1 MAGGLNNSSI
11 WSEHNRP
18 EGLPFRY
25 SSDDEKAQV
34 YAEKFND
41 FDVDPP
47 TALMLRTPA
56 WVPFSNNIKTTSNHI
71 STGYEPRPDAINQP
85 WVSFDAERWWNVL
98 ALDIDHVDWLDPWQA
113 LPACCRPHVVADP
126 WSGRAA
132 ALFVLRAPVLMD
144 DPRQVKYAR
153 HVQRLAAQ
161 VFNATPLPH
170 RTLTKNPWGIRWNLD
185 GPLKRRTAEPSSGL
199 LWDAYE
205 DSKTELCWTTLTGT
219 PIVSL
224 HDLFDCDQFQRAA
237 DDLRRE
243 HAPYHRTK
251 ERPQPS
257 DLGRNC
263 NLFDRLRFH
272 AYDSGESNFNNLL
285 IEVTLMNDGG
295 LPERELRAIARSVSK
310 FMSTR
315 YRPAEQINRGVM
327 NLENIRIP
335 LQTKQ
340 RLAAHRTNSVKAD
353 NTDHKLRQAIQHWP
367 AGKKL
372 TQSALARAAQVG
384 IATVKRRWSTLNL
397 PS

>member
-1 MAGGLNNSSI
+1 MIENSV
-11 WSEHNRP
+11 WAEHLRP
-18 EGLPFRY
+18 SGLPLRY
-25 SSDDEKAQV
+25 SSDDEKAQI
-34 YAEKFND
+34 YAEV
-41 FDVDPP
+41 FDGEFYPDAP
-47 TALMLRTPA
+47 TALMLRCPTWMPC
-56 WVPFSNNIKTTSNHI
+56 SDNIKTTSNHV
-71 STGYEPRPDAINQP
+71 STSYELRPDAINQP
-85 WVSFDAERWWNVL
+85 WISFDSERWWNVL
-98 ALDIDHVDWLDPWQA
+98 ALDIDHNDWADPWES
-113 LPACCRPHVVADP
+113 LPACCRPHVVTDP

-132 ALFVLRAPVLMD
+132 GLYVLRAPICMD
-144 DPRQVKYAR
+144 DPKQVKYAR

-161 VFNATPLPH
+161 VFGATPLPH
-170 RTLTKNPWGIRWNLD
+170 RTLTKNPWGIKFNLD
-185 GPLKRRTAEPSSGL
+185 SPLKRRTAEPSSGI
-199 LWDAYE
+199 LWDAYS
-205 DSKTELCWTTLTGT
+205 DSKTTLCWSTLTGSPT
-219 PIVSL
+219 VSL
-224 HDLFDCDQFQRAA
+224 HDLFDCDQFRRAA
-237 DDLRRE
+237 DDLITDTPRRR
-243 HAPYHRTK
+243 AA
-251 ERPQPS
+251 ERPEPS
-257 DLGRNC
+257 GLGRNC

-272 AYDSGESNFNNLL
+272 AYDSGESDFNSLL
-285 IEVTLMNDGG
+285 TEAEQMNDGG
-295 LPERELRAIARSVSK
+295 LPESELRAIARSVSK